1 MPNNQQYKEE
11 KQLTTIIATM
21 PHGASVGE
29 LMEDTRLDFS
39 RRTLQRRLG
48 NLTASG
54 IIKASGSGR
63 GRRYFSRVPYE
74 SDAGQPQPREN
85 YQANPHYVPMGWMDD
100 GTDLYA
106 SASVVREGGG
116 SAAPAS
122 GDDGLSLEAREIK
135 RLVNRPLSQRIP
147 VGYNADFLRE
157 YLPNQTYYLP
167 ETTRKE
173 LAMLG
178 QVGVSELPAG
188 TYLRQILDRIL
199 IDLSWNSSRL
209 EGNTYSLLETERLLK
224 LGELVHGKATQE
236 TQMILN
242 HKAAIEML
250 ADQAEEIGFN
260 RYTICNIHA
269 LLSDNLLPDSASC
282 GRLRDR
288 AVGIGG
294 SVFHPLEV
302 PQLIEEYYQLI
313 LIKAGQIQDPFEAS
327 FFVMVHMPYLQAFED
342 VNKRVSRLAAN
353 IPLIRHNFCPLSFI
367 DVDARDYV
375 GGLLAVYEMNR
386 YEYLRDVFVGA
397 YRRSCQQ
404 YRAVRQSLGEP
415 DPFRLQYRNQI
426 GDCIRWIV
434 ESNLHGG
441 DIKIAIAQ
449 QIENH
454 IASADREKFEGIIE
468 VELKA
473 LHEGNIAR
481 YRLRPKVFGA
491 WMGRAD

>member
-1 MPNNQQYKEE
+1 MPNNQQRKER
-11 KQLTTIIATM
+11 KWLTTIIEAM

-48 NLTASG
+48 NLAASG

-63 GRRYFSRVPYE
+63 GRRYFRQIPDE
-74 SDAGQPQPREN
+74 SDADKLQNRES
-85 YQANPHYVPMGWMDD
+85 YQANPNYPPIEWMDEGND
-100 GTDLYA
+100 SYIA
-106 SASVVREGGG
+106 ASVVKEGGE
-116 SAAPAS
+116 SIAAAS
-122 GDDGLSLEAREIK
+122 SDDGLSLEAVEIK
-135 RLVNRPLSQRIP
+135 RLVNRPLNQRTP

-157 YLPNQTYYLP
+157 YVPNQTYYLP
-167 ETTRKE
+167 LTTRKE
-173 LAMLG
+173 LAKLG
-178 QVGVSELPAG
+178 QVGIAELPAG

-224 LGELVHGKATQE
+224 LGELVHGKSTQE

-242 HKAAIEML
+242 HKVAIEML

-269 LLSDNLLPDSASC
+269 LLSDNLLPDPASC

-353 IPLIRHNFCPLSFI
+353 IPLICHNFCPLSFI

-375 GGLLAVYEMNR
+375 GGLLAVYEMNC

-404 YRAVRQSLGEP
+404 YRPVRQSLGEP

-434 ESNLHGG
+434 ESNFHGG
-441 DIKIAIAQ
+441 DIKIAIGQ
-449 QIENH
+449 QVKDH
-454 IASADREKFEGIIE
+454 IPSADWEKFEHIIE

-481 YRLRPKVFGA
+481 YRLRPGVFGA
-491 WMGRAD
+491 WVAQAG